1 MIKIC
6 PRCRRTYS
14 GGTVCLQCRE
24 EVALLDVADP
34 AVRRAHLKGDGEL
47 RVTIRTY
54 YGARS
59 AMLLLFQGILFGL
72 AFGIALMRKAFSLEG
87 PARWCL
93 AGLAVALAILI
104 PVVTTFVG
112 ARLVHRFSK
121 SCRNRPIQAREIR
134 VVRRGQDLA

>member
-1 MIKIC
+1 MHC
-6 PRCRRTYS
+6 D
-14 GGTVCLQCRE
+14 Q
-24 EVALLDVADP
+24 EVALLDVAEP

-72 AFGIALMRKAFSLEG
+72 AFALALLRKAFSLEG
-87 PARWCL
+87 MGRWGL
-93 AGLAVALAILI
+93 VGLAIAAAVLI
-104 PVVTTFVG
+104 PLVTTFVG

-121 SCRNRPIQAREIR
+121 SCRKRPLQAGELR
-134 VVRRGQDLA
+134 VVQRGQDHA